1 MSVRYYLRC
10 LKMLNHLE
18 RSMTS
23 YEMYKCTRGLYKEIS
38 YKIKIDS
45 IGKVINTFTDSGYTI
60 IDIYIEDEIYAVV
73 SKNDNSKVIRLS
85 TLTKM
90 NENLCN

>member
-1 MSVRYYLRC
+1 
-10 LKMLNHLE
+10 
-18 RSMTS
+18 
-23 YEMYKCTRGLYKEIS
+23 MYKCTRGLYKEIS

>member
-1 MSVRYYLRC
+1 
-10 LKMLNHLE
+10 MLDHLE
-18 RSMTS
+18 RTMTS
-23 YEMYKCTRGLYKEIS
+23 YEMYKSTRHLYKQICDT
-38 YKIKIDS
+38 IKINS
-45 IGKVINTFTDSGYTI
+45 IGKVVNTYTDSGYTI

-90 NENLCN
+90 NKNLCN